1 MQVNLRVIAGPYKGR
16 VFTFTQHDS
25 FLIGRNPEAH
35 LCLPEDRFFSRN
47 HCLLEINPP
56 HSFLRDLG
64 STNGTFV
71 NGQRVREV
79 FLNNGDRIQ
88 GGETVLCV
96 EVSVGADTHSPKS
109 GSSLEHQTT
118 EPLLVIV
125 ECLNC
130 GRREQVQASSPDE
143 RFTFVCEDC
152 RIELKKN
159 PQSVPGYDTVR
170 LIGRGGMGSVMLGR
184 EQKSGRAVAIKT
196 LLPEF
201 AVSDKAMKR
210 FMREIDVASALRHP
224 NIVEFIDRGTHNGV
238 VYLVTEF
245 VEGCDA
251 SRLAE
256 SHGGQLPYPAAISVL
271 AQSLDALAYA
281 HSSGYIHR
289 DFKDQ
294 NILVSGQGQNLVAKL
309 TDFGL
314 AKSFTHSGMSGVTM
328 AGEMAGTLAY
338 MPPEQLR
345 NFRDVRPQ
353 SDIYAVG
360 MTAYSLLSG
369 TIALDLP
376 KKSSINDTIRAIFE
390 QPRIPLRQRA
400 PSVPD
405 AICLI
410 IDRALSKDPNQ
421 RWQTATAMRN
431 ALLHAA

>member
-1 MQVNLRVIAGPYKGR
+1 MQVNLRVIAGPYTGR
-16 VFTFTQHDS
+16 IFTFTQHDS

-35 LCLPEDRFFSRN
+35 LCLPDDRFFSRN

-71 NGQRVREV
+71 NGKKVREV
-79 FLNNGDRIQ
+79 FLNNGDQIQ

-96 EVSVGADTHSPKS
+96 EVSVGADTQPAKP
-109 GSSLEHQTT
+109 GSSLEYQTT
-118 EPLLVIV
+118 APLLVMV

-184 EQKSGRAVAIKT
+184 EQKTGRAVAIKT

-256 SHGGQLPYPAAISVL
+256 SHGGQLPYPEAISVL

-376 KKSSINDTIRAIFE
+376 KKSSINNTIRAIFE
-390 QPRIPLRQRA
+390 QPRIPLKQRA

>member
-1 MQVNLRVIAGPYKGR
+1 M
-16 VFTFTQHDS
+16 
-25 FLIGRNPEAH
+25 
-35 LCLPEDRFFSRN
+35 
-47 HCLLEINPP
+47 
-56 HSFLRDLG
+56 
-64 STNGTFV
+64 
-71 NGQRVREV
+71 
-79 FLNNGDRIQ
+79 
-88 GGETVLCV
+88 
-96 EVSVGADTHSPKS
+96 
-109 GSSLEHQTT
+109 
-118 EPLLVIV
+118 
-125 ECLNC
+125 
-130 GRREQVQASSPDE
+130 
-143 RFTFVCEDC
+143 
-152 RIELKKN
+152 
-159 PQSVPGYDTVR
+159 
-170 LIGRGGMGSVMLGR
+170 
-184 EQKSGRAVAIKT
+184 
-196 LLPEF
+196 
-201 AVSDKAMKR
+201 
-210 FMREIDVASALRHP
+210 
-224 NIVEFIDRGTHNGV
+224 THNGV

-256 SHGGQLPYPAAISVL
+256 SHGGQLPYPEAISVL

-369 TIALDLP
+369 RIALDLP
-376 KKSSINDTIRAIFE
+376 KKSSINNTIRAIFE
-390 QPRIPLRQRA
+390 QPRIPLKQRA
-400 PSVPD
+400 PSIPD

>member
-1 MQVNLRVIAGPYKGR
+1 
-16 VFTFTQHDS
+16 
-25 FLIGRNPEAH
+25 
-35 LCLPEDRFFSRN
+35 
-47 HCLLEINPP
+47 
-56 HSFLRDLG
+56 
-64 STNGTFV
+64 
-71 NGQRVREV
+71 V

-88 GGETVLCV
+88 GGETILYV
-96 EVSVGADTHSPKS
+96 EVGVNDTQGDSSADSQPTAPI
-109 GSSLEHQTT
+109 
-118 EPLLVIV
+118 LVMV

-130 GRREQVQASSPDE
+130 GRREQAQASASDE
-143 RFTFVCEDC
+143 RFSFICEDC
-152 RIELKKN
+152 RIELKKS
-159 PQSVPGYDTVR
+159 PQPVPGYDTVR

-184 EQKSGRAVAIKT
+184 EHKTGRTVAIKT

-210 FMREIDVASALRHP
+210 FLREIDVASALKHK

-238 VYLVTEF
+238 VYLVTEY
-245 VEGCDA
+245 VNGCDA
-251 SRLAE
+251 SRMAE
-256 SHGGQLPYPAAISVL
+256 NQGGQLRYPDAISIL
-271 AQSLDALAYA
+271 AQSLDALSYA
-281 HSSGYIHR
+281 HSAGYIHR

-294 NILVSGQGQNLVAKL
+294 NILVCGEGQHLVAKL

-360 MTAYSLLSG
+360 MTAYSLFSG
-369 TIALDLP
+369 TIALDIP
-376 KKSSINDTIRAIFE
+376 KKSSINNTIRAIFE
-390 QPRIPLRQRA
+390 QPAVPLKQRA
-400 PSVPD
+400 PHLPE

-421 RWQTATAMRN
+421 RWQSAAAMRN